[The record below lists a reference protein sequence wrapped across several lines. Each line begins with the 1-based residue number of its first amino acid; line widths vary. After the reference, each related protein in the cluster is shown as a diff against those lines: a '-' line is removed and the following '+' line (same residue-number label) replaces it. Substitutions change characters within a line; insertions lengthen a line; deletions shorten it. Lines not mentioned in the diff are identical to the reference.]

1 VGEIVIGDAGFL
13 GEYEHALDDKGR
25 LTVPSKFRE
34 GLGDP
39 FIVTR
44 GLDGCLFAYPAATW
58 HRIAGKLDSLPFT
71 ASVPRAFTRLF
82 FSGAVEATLD
92 RQGRFIVP
100 PGLRRHAGLEK
111 DAVVIGVSSRV
122 EIWSRERWNVF
133 RERAEGEYQTLSE
146 ELFQT
151 RGD

>member
-1 VGEIVIGDAGFL
+1 MIGDAGFL

-58 HRIAGKLDSLPFT
+58 QQIAGKLDSLPFT

-92 RQGRFIVP
+92 RQGRVIVP